1 MSRAQTLARARAQ
14 ARKRPQS
21 RKPSGTGAFLT
32 GKNLNTAL
40 CVLLAVVTIGL
51 YSPVTKY
58 SFVRWDD
65 DVYVTA
71 NPYIRDGLSWSTVK
85 WAFTSTETAAN
96 WHPLTWLS
104 HALDYQLFA
113 LNPAGHHLDSV
124 LIHAL
129 NAVLLFL
136 LLAWVTKR
144 VGPSLLVAALFA
156 LHPVNVESVAWV
168 AERKNVLSAFFFLA
182 AIGAYAW
189 YAQKPEWRRYL
200 LVAGLFAAGLMAK
213 PMVITLPFVLLL
225 LDYWPLDRM
234 PLDAGGSGGA
244 SDVGVP
250 RMTFSRLVLE
260 KIPLLFLSAAS
271 AWITLVAQRA
281 DRRNFAELPLGI
293 RIENAVVSYG
303 LYLWKMLGP
312 LRLAAL
318 YPYPENVLPVWQVT
332 LFALML
338 LVGTAWVL
346 VFRRKR
352 YLAVGWFWFLGTLI
366 PVIGLVQVGKQA
378 MADRYAYIPLIGI
391 FVMIAW
397 GLYDWAEAK
406 QVRTVWRVIPA
417 LCVLTVLGFVTSR
430 QRSYWESEYA
440 LWTHALEVTER
451 NPVAYNALATALLT
465 GGSALTQNDLESFPT
480 QQERVNEARRNYER
494 ALELRRQSAQQNY
507 DPHAMAL
514 VLNNL
519 GTVDG
524 MQNRLD
530 DARQHFEEALEI
542 YRQLA
547 QHEDTHLT
555 DLAGTLN
562 NLGNVDGFQN
572 RMDEARLHYEEA
584 LNIYRQQAQR
594 KPDKY
599 LPHVAQTLDLLCAL
613 DRNQNRMEEARAHY
627 REALGLYR
635 KLSQSDNKY
644 SSDVARIEAALQQV
658 SH

>member
-1 MSRAQTLARARAQ
+1 
-14 ARKRPQS
+14 
-21 RKPSGTGAFLT
+21 
-32 GKNLNTAL
+32 
-40 CVLLAVVTIGL
+40 
-51 YSPVTKY
+51 
-58 SFVRWDD
+58 
-65 DVYVTA
+65 
-71 NPYIRDGLSWSTVK
+71 
-85 WAFTSTETAAN
+85 
-96 WHPLTWLS
+96 
-104 HALDYQLFA
+104 
-113 LNPAGHHLDSV
+113 
-124 LIHAL
+124 
-129 NAVLLFL
+129 VLLFL

-189 YAQKPEWRRYL
+189 YAQKPEWRRSL

-281 DRRNFAELPLGI
+281 DRRNFVELPLGI

-303 LYLWKMLGP
+303 LYLWKMLWP
-312 LRLAAL
+312 RRLAAL

-594 KPDKY
+594 EPDKY
-599 LPHVAQTLDLLCAL
+599 LPHVAQTLDFLCAL

-627 REALGLYR
+627 REALGLYQ
-635 KLSQSDNKY
+635 KLSQSDSKY

-658 SH
+658 NH